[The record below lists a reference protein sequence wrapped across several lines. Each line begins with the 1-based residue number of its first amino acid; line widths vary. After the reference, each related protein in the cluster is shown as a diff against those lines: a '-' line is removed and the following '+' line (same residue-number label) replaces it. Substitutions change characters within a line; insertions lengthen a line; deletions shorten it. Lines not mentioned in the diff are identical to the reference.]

1 MGDQGYTYTLDE
13 ALSTIGFGKFQVGVL
28 AYAGLAIQPEWGLSS
43 SEESLISTVA
53 FFGMLVG
60 AYLWGVVS
68 DSYGRKQAYCIYPIP
83 INSRTCIS
91 PITPEGVGIY
101 VHHGFKNHPISI
113 EAYGCKFIN
122 FSGQLEQSGG
132 VTCLELP
139 GVAIAAFTLDRI
151 GRKICMEILMI
162 CGLILLLPLVVHQNA
177 IMTAGFLFGS
187 RMFVSVSF
195 TVASIYAPEVYPTN
209 VRATGVGITTAVG
222 KIGGM
227 VCPLIAVGMG
237 SGCHQTLPV
246 ILFEVTIL
254 LSGLSILLL
263 PFETKGKELTDNI
276 DLHVQHMKQF
286 LLLDLETS
294 NLLYLHI
301 RAGLGWVAE
310 AMEITLLSCV
320 GRAIQP
326 EWGLSSSEESLIS
339 TVAFF
344 GMLVGAYLWGAVLDS
359 YGRKKGLL
367 GAAIISTVAG
377 LLSACAPNYTSLFV
391 LRCIVGVGQGGG
403 HTATDMTGIPREF
416 VEHNLRL
423 DQYAPPVVQKRR
435 TSSLVRSKSMIDQVR
450 PSPGRNTPTCQMS
463 NMGLKPN
470 NGEKRETE
478 LLAGDVQDK
487 KYRQAIAAAG
497 SVPVIYDNGCFLA
510 YKLYITSIVS

>member
-68 DSYGRKQAYCIYPIP
+68 DSYGRKKGLLGAAIISTVAGLLSAFAPNYTSLLILRCTVGVGLGGGHICSSWVLEFIP
-83 INSRTCIS
+83 ISNRGLWMVVLSTFWTVGTIMEASLAWWIMPKYGWRWLLGLSTIPYFIALLLYGLVPES
-91 PITPEGVGIY
+91 PRYLCTQGRLT
-101 VHHGFKNHPISI
+101 
-113 EAYGCKFIN
+113 EAYYILQKGAALNQKELPIGLLISDQIIKVTSNNDTSESTEKLYSTRKTSDFQRKTPSIIMLLSHRLIRTTLLLWLLYFCNTFSYYGIILLTSQLSIGQSECEPPTLQSDNINDPSLYVNVFIT
-122 FSGQLEQSGG
+122 SLA
-132 VTCLELP
+132 ELP

-162 CGLILLLPLVVHQNA
+162 CGFILLLPLVVHQNA
-177 IMTAGFLFGS
+177 IMTTGFLFGS
-187 RMFVSVSF
+187 RMFVSASF

-276 DLHVQHMKQF
+276 DLHVQH
-286 LLLDLETS
+286 
-294 NLLYLHI
+294 
-301 RAGLGWVAE
+301 V
-310 AMEITLLSCV
+310 
-320 GRAIQP
+320 
-326 EWGLSSSEESLIS
+326 
-339 TVAFF
+339 
-344 GMLVGAYLWGAVLDS
+344 LV
-359 YGRKKGLL
+359 
-367 GAAIISTVAG
+367 
-377 LLSACAPNYTSLFV
+377 
-391 LRCIVGVGQGGG
+391 Q
-403 HTATDMTGIPREF
+403 
-416 VEHNLRL
+416 
-423 DQYAPPVVQKRR
+423 
-435 TSSLVRSKSMIDQVR
+435 
-450 PSPGRNTPTCQMS
+450 
-463 NMGLKPN
+463 
-470 NGEKRETE
+470 
-478 LLAGDVQDK
+478 
-487 KYRQAIAAAG
+487 
-497 SVPVIYDNGCFLA
+497 
-510 YKLYITSIVS
+510 